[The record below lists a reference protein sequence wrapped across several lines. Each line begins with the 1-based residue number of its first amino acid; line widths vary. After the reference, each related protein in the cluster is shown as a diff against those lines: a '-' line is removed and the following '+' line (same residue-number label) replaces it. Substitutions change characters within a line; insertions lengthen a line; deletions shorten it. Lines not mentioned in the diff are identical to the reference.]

1 MSTDTR
7 LRFNKKILEGLPP
20 PEPGSRLTFHDLEV
34 PGLQLRVTD
43 RGIKSFCVF
52 RRSKRGAPERITIGR
67 FPTLSV
73 ERARVKAKRYLADLG
88 EGVSI
93 VARQRNAALE
103 GRTLDDV
110 HREYLVSRGVN
121 LVTVQRKDGKSV
133 EQARMSPNAK
143 LKTSTARDYVR
154 VMAKKFGDW
163 RTKPLLSITRDMVEA
178 RHLLLSEVSPAEAN
192 RAMRYL
198 RALFVFASDYRD
210 SDGQPVIPDNPVRR
224 LSAKRLWNRIE
235 RRTRYLEP
243 DQLAPWWQAVQSL
256 KDKPQYPS
264 REVHRDYLLLL
275 LFTGLRRTEALR
287 LRWENVNLKLG
298 TLCAVDTKNRSD
310 HMLPM
315 GNYLWDLMR
324 RRRLASDS
332 DWVFANPLTGNRIT
346 DPHRQ
351 VVNVVAKSGVPF
363 SPHDL
368 RRTFASVVSRLG
380 DRLSYYTTKR
390 LLNHRTSDVTQGYV
404 QFDLEQLR
412 LAMQAVE
419 HFVLQK
425 VKETPGH
432 ESSVHDSNDWP
443 SQPYVGRGTRVA
455 ELPVSPAK

>member
-7 LRFNKKILEGLPP
+7 LRFNKKLLENVPLPP
-20 PEPGSRLTFHDLEV
+20 SGSRFTFHDLEV

-88 EGVSI
+88 EGISI
-93 VARQRNAALE
+93 VAQQRDAALE

-110 HREYLVSRGVN
+110 HREYLASRGVT

-133 EQARMSPNAK
+133 KQADLSPNAK
-143 LKTSTARDYVR
+143 LKASTSRDYISA
-154 VMAKKFGDW
+154 MAKKFADW
-163 RTKPLLSITRDMVEA
+163 RTKPLVCITRDMVEA
-178 RHLLLSEVSPAEAN
+178 RHLLLSEASPAEAN

-198 RALFVFASDYRD
+198 RALFVFASDYRN
-210 SDGQPVIPDNPVRR
+210 SEGQPVIPDNPVRR

-235 RRTRYLEP
+235 RRTRYIEP

-256 KDKPQYPS
+256 KNKPQYPS
-264 REVHRDYLLLL
+264 REAHRDYLVLL

-310 HMLPM
+310 HVLPM
-315 GNYLWDLMR
+315 GRYLWDLMR
-324 RRRLASDS
+324 RRRRASDS

-368 RRTFASVVSRLG
+368 RRTFASIVSRLG

-412 LAMQAVE
+412 SAMQAVE
-419 HFVLQK
+419 DFVLQRIADK
-425 VKETPGH
+425 PAHDTHALDARDQPSETF
-432 ESSVHDSNDWP
+432 
-443 SQPYVGRGTRVA
+443 VGRVTSSMPQ
-455 ELPVSPAK
+455 L

>member
-7 LRFNKKILEGLPP
+7 LRFNKKALENVPLPQ
-20 PEPGSRLTFHDLEV
+20 PGSRFTFHDLEV

-43 RGIKSFCVF
+43 RGVKSFCVF

-88 EGVSI
+88 EGVSV
-93 VARQRNAALE
+93 VAQQRNAALE

-110 HREYLVSRGVN
+110 HREYLVSRGAT
-121 LVTVQRKDGKSV
+121 LVTVHRKDGRAV
-133 EQARMSPNAK
+133 EQGRLSSNAK
-143 LKTSTARDYVR
+143 LKESTARDYVT
-154 VMAKKFGDW
+154 VMAKKFADW
-163 RTKPLLSITRDMVEA
+163 RTKPLASITRDMVEA
-178 RHLLLSEVSPAEAN
+178 RHLLLSQRSPAEAN

-198 RALFVFASDYRD
+198 RALFVFASDYRK

-224 LSAKRLWNRIE
+224 LSTKRLWNRIE
-235 RRTRYLEP
+235 RRTRYIEP
-243 DQLAPWWQAVQSL
+243 EQLAAWWQAVQSL

-264 REVHRDYLLLL
+264 REVHRDYLQLLL
-275 LFTGLRRTEALR
+275 LTGLRRTEALC
-287 LRWENVNLKLG
+287 LRWENVNLKHG

-315 GNYLWDLMR
+315 GRYLWDLMR
-324 RRRLASDS
+324 RRRHASDS

-368 RRTFASVVSRLG
+368 RRT
-380 DRLSYYTTKR
+380 
-390 LLNHRTSDVTQGYV
+390 
-404 QFDLEQLR
+404 LR
-412 LAMQAVE
+412 R
-419 HFVLQK
+419 
-425 VKETPGH
+425 
-432 ESSVHDSNDWP
+432 S
-443 SQPYVGRGTRVA
+443 
-455 ELPVSPAK
+455 